1 MPDWLQLR
9 VAHCKLSFF
18 DGTNEGCAS
27 YDPDIAV
34 NHGPAKRITAMHVAG
49 AAGASVSADGTQQPL
64 ASLLQ
69 CPALHSTGSSSNL
82 RWQKLAPH
90 SAVAPATANQPP
102 LFAPGSQQGDTSNA
116 PCCAQRTSD
125 AAETSLAPLSSTVAA
140 DIAASIS
147 DESCKPSKKRKKQC
161 MPCPNVLSSP
171 PKMYKDDREYQ
182 RYLADSNDVS
192 AWVRKTLLD
201 R

>member
-9 VAHCKLSFF
+9 VAQCKLSFF
-18 DGTNEGCAS
+18 DGTNEGCAG
-27 YDPDIAV
+27 YDPDHAV
-34 NHGPAKRITAMHVAG
+34 RHGPAKPITAMHVAG
-49 AAGASVSADGTQQPL
+49 AAGASVSADGSQQPIL
-64 ASLLQ
+64 PLLQ
-69 CPALHSTGSSSNL
+69 CSALRSPRSSSNL

-90 SAVAPATANQPP
+90 SAVAPATANEPP
-102 LFAPGSQQGDTSNA
+102 CDTSNTT
-116 PCCAQRTSD
+116 CCAQRTSNVAD
-125 AAETSLAPLSSTVAA
+125 TSLPALSSTVAA
-140 DIAASIS
+140 DNEASIA
-147 DESCKPSKKRKKQC
+147 DESCKPSQKRKKQRT
-161 MPCPNVLSSP
+161 PCPSVLSSP